1 MIVDISN
8 TEPVQAYKR
17 VLFLFAISTILFIP
31 ALIKGIPS
39 SNDLPHHYRVVTSF
53 AEAIHS
59 GVYYPNWNA
68 LSTGGYGDVSFRF
81 YPPGAYFFLSFTK
94 ALTGDWFYGSLL
106 AFVLFAAVGGLGV
119 YFWARDFL
127 CPNLSLLAGVLYI
140 IAPFH
145 VNEIYQAFLMPEYAG
160 SAILPFCFAFVT
172 RVCRDGRKRDIAG
185 LAATFGL
192 LILTHLPLAVIA
204 SFALVGYALLLIR
217 RDSAV
222 RTVLQLSAAALL
234 GLAASARYW
243 MMMVSE
249 FHWLKSWT
257 MDWYDYQYNF
267 VFGKTV
273 EGSTSW
279 WANVLAVITVLFF
292 LPGFIFLCRRSQE
305 RSATTLR
312 RVALL
317 AIVSFVMATPI
328 SKPFWMILPG
338 LKEVQFPWRWLV
350 VTSMAGAM
358 VLAASMEFWRDKFR
372 GKGRPLTLIA
382 AGCLLVPCG
391 VTVSQ
396 TIRGATFIPRARF
409 ESLTSTIA
417 RTESISY
424 WRPTWAAE
432 SIRPMNG
439 PLELTN
445 RSSSN
450 INWGYTKRS
459 FEVEAG
465 PEQEARIRTFYYPH
479 WIASAEGV
487 RLQTRPSDDGALLIS
502 IPDRKLRVEL
512 EFVEPRLIRV
522 AGFISLVAWLL
533 IGGMGLGRFRLRLFS
548 SKIALVQSGDA
559 VDGVRRT

>member
-1 MIVDISN
+1 
-8 TEPVQAYKR
+8 VQTYKR
-17 VLFLFAISTILFIP
+17 VLFFLAISIVLFIP

-53 AEAIHS
+53 AEAIRS
-59 GVYYPNWNA
+59 GVYYPNWNS

-81 YPPGAYFFLSFTK
+81 YPPGAYFFVTFAG

-106 AFVLFAAVGGLGV
+106 AFVMFAAVGGFGV
-119 YFWARDFL
+119 YFWAKDFL
-127 CPNLSLLAGVLYI
+127 SPNLSSLAGVLYI

-172 RVCRDGRKRDIAG
+172 RVCRDGRKRDVAG
-185 LAATFGL
+185 LAATYGL
-192 LILTHLPLAVIA
+192 LVLTHLPLAVIA
-204 SFALVGYALLLIR
+204 SFAFVGYAILLIR

-234 GLAASARYW
+234 GLLASARYW

-292 LPGFIFLCRRSQE
+292 LPGFIFLYRRSHD
-305 RSATTLR
+305 RSPTTLR

-328 SKPFWMILPG
+328 SKPLWMILPG

-358 VLAASMEFWRDKFR
+358 VLAASMEFWLDKFR
-372 GKGRPLTLIA
+372 GKRRPLALVA

-409 ESLTSTIA
+409 ESITSTIA
-417 RTESISY
+417 STESISY

-432 SIRPMNG
+432 SIRPMNE
-439 PLELTN
+439 PLELIN
-445 RSSSN
+445 RSTSN
-450 INWGYTKRS
+450 IDWGYTTRS

-502 IPDRKLRVEL
+502 IPDRRLRVEL
-512 EFVEPRLIRV
+512 EFVEPRLIKV

-533 IGGMGLGRFRLRLFS
+533 IGGMGLRSVRLRLFS
-548 SKIALVQSGDA
+548 SKISLVRSGDA
-559 VDGVRRT
+559 AESVRRT